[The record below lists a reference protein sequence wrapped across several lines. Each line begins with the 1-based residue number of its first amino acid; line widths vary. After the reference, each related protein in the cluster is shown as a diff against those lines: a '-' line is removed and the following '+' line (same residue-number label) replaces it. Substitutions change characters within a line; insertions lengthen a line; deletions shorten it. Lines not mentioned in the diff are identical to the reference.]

1 VLAVGKGVAVLV
13 VLAVVL
19 GFLAAYF
26 LFSPGGEAASAA
38 SPKINVLGVAATDVS
53 KGKVYVRILGDPDE
67 TYVVDIVVSGDV
79 SKSYSNVI
87 VKKMGVTDFPI
98 DVPPEK
104 IMKGC
109 TIEVNIVFQGKVIA
123 SKTLHVKI

>member
-1 VLAVGKGVAVLV
+1 MVLAVGKGVAVLV

-26 LFSPGGEAASAA
+26 LFSPGGEAASA
-38 SPKINVLGVAATDVS
+38 SPKINVLGVAATDVG

-104 IMKGC
+104 IVKGC

-123 SKTLHVKI
+123 SKTLHVKT